1 MTAYRPSRRQL
12 LLGALAGFFC
22 WRATSQARPAPP
34 RPRRASAAPR
44 VPHPRPGSKWYCY
57 DAHGRL
63 RAVGDLPPGLT
74 EPLLVAAD
82 NDELVSSYSC
92 CTPYSILGRRA
103 GRLTS
108 TSAEDTL

>member
-12 LLGALAGFFC
+12 LVGALVGFFG
-22 WRATSQARPAPP
+22 WRATRQARPAPP
-34 RPRRASAAPR
+34 RSRRASAAPR
-44 VPHPRPGSKWYCY
+44 VLHPRPGCKWCCY

-63 RAVGDLPPGLT
+63 RAVADLPPGLT

-92 CTPYSILGRRA
+92 CTACSTLG
-103 GRLTS
+103 
-108 TSAEDTL
+108 